1 MEYFEEEIIETI
13 NTPFFFSVTLYY
25 NEKGLFKLNFIE
37 KLGTKLV
44 KHKFSYLTS
53 QILAYFEGKRV
64 SFSQN
69 FVLPALPPF
78 TLQVLRE
85 CSKIPYGQTVT
96 YRKLATK
103 CGNENAFRAV
113 GNALRKNPLPI
124 IIPCH
129 RVIGSN
135 GDLVGF
141 MGKESIEIKR
151 CLLRMEQ
158 IDI

>member
-1 MEYFEEEIIETI
+1 MEYFEKEIVETI
-13 NTPFFFSVTLYY
+13 NTPFFFSVTLHY

-44 KHKFSYLTS
+44 KHKFSDLTS
-53 QILAYFEGKRV
+53 QVLAYFEGKRV
-64 SFSQN
+64 SFLQN
-69 FVLPALPPF
+69 FLLPELPPF
-78 TLQVLRE
+78 TLKVLRE
-85 CSKIPYGQTVT
+85 CSKISYGQTLT
-96 YRKLATK
+96 YKELASK
-103 CGNENAFRAV
+103 CDNENAFRAV

-129 RVIGSN
+129 RVIGSQ

-141 MGKESIEIKR
+141 IGKEGIEIKR